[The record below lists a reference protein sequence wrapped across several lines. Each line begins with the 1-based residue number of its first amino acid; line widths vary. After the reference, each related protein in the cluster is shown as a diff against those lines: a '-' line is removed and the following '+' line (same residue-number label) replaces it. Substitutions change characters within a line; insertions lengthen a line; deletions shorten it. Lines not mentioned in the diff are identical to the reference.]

1 MRFIGIDI
9 GAESHVVA
17 IVDETGGVIHK
28 PTSFSEDADGYAKL
42 RALLGSP
49 EETLCAMEA
58 TGHYWQ
64 NLFAFMAAEGF
75 QVALLNPLRTHRFGE
90 EDLRRAK
97 TDAID
102 AVGIARFAQQKR
114 PAVTALPDEAT
125 LELRELVR
133 LRDRLVQDMG
143 DRVRQLHRT
152 LDLTFPEFPGI
163 VPDLMAYKA
172 TTLLLA
178 FPTSAAFRS
187 ASLDV
192 IADIKYDGRH
202 RIGNELSAALIDAAK
217 ASVGA
222 HDGPS
227 YRLQTRYACED
238 IATLR
243 GRLKSIDSDIE
254 RSLTGHRVG
263 QLLTSIDGVGPNTAA
278 RMISEVDLLAFRDA
292 SALAAYVGVAP
303 SVNQSGKRTPHRGA
317 ICSVGHVRLRA
328 KLWMP
333 TLQAVRANAW
343 LKNFY
348 QGLVAR
354 GKPKKLALVAAM
366 RKLLSAMLSVARSG
380 KPFEPRLPEAA
391 ISLA

>member
-17 IVDETGGVIHK
+17 VVDEAGGVLVK
-28 PTSFSEDADGYAKL
+28 STPFSEDAEGYAKL

-64 NLFAFMAAEGF
+64 NLFAFLAAEGF
-75 QVALLNPLRTHRFGE
+75 QVALLNPLRTHRFAG

-114 PAVTALPDEAT
+114 PVVTPLPDEAT

-133 LRDRLVQDMG
+133 LRDRMVQDMG

-152 LDLTFPEFPGI
+152 LDLTFPEFPRL
-163 VPDLMAYKA
+163 VRDLTSFKA
-172 TTLLLA
+172 TGLLLV
-178 FPTSAAFRS
+178 FPTGTAFRDTS
-187 ASLDV
+187 VEAVAEL
-192 IADIKYDGRH
+192 KYDGRH
-202 RIGNELSAALIDAAK
+202 RIGEDLARDLCELAGR
-217 ASVGA
+217 SVGR

-243 GRLKSIDSDIE
+243 ERIKGLDGDIQ
-254 RSLTGHRVG
+254 RSLDQHRVG
-263 QLLTSIDGVGPNTAA
+263 QLLTTIDGIGSNTAA
-278 RMISEVDLLAFRDA
+278 RMIAEVDLLAFRDA
-292 SALAAYVGVAP
+292 GALAAYVGVAP
-303 SVNQSGKRTPHRGA
+303 SVNHSGKRTPQRGA
-317 ICSVGHVRLRA
+317 ISSIGHAKLRA

-333 TLQAVRANAW
+333 TLQAVRKNAW
-343 LKNFY
+343 LRRFY
-348 QGLVAR
+348 EGLVAR
-354 GKPKKLALVAAM
+354 GKPKKLALIAAM

-380 KPFEPRLPEAA
+380 KPFEPRLPEAPTA
-391 ISLA
+391 